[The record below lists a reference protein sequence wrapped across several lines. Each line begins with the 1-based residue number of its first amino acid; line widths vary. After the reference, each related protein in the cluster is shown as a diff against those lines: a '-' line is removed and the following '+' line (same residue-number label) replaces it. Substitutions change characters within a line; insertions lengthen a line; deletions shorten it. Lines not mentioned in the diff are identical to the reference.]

1 MFRAVPFNLRENA
14 ERGYDV
20 LEKVLSYAAEQSLN
34 PLGKVSGALSS
45 FKVDVIETETAYELF
60 AELPGFYKEQITG
73 LEEQIE
79 TLKLSQ
85 AFVSGGNSPSASKE
99 KIDKMIREIDRCI
112 SLLEK
117 S

>member
-1 MFRAVPFNLRENA
+1 MTAMLEDIRKNI
-14 ERGYDV
+14 ERLIALYEA
-20 LEKVLSYAAEQSLN
+20 EKVENGKLRVRLAESEAA
-34 PLGKVSGALSS
+34 LG
-45 FKVDVIETETAYELF
+45 TC
-60 AELPGFYKEQITG
+60 KEQITG

-85 AFVSGGNSPSASKE
+85 AFIAGGNSASAAKE
-99 KIDKMIREIDRCI
+99 KIDRMIKEIDRCI

>member
-1 MFRAVPFNLRENA
+1 MLEDIKKNI
-14 ERGYDV
+14 ERLIALYEA
-20 LEKVLSYAAEQSLN
+20 EKVENGKLRSRIAQQDAA
-34 PLGKVSGALSS
+34 LGA
-45 FKVDVIETETAYELF
+45 
-60 AELPGFYKEQITG
+60 YKEQITG

-85 AFVSGGNSPSASKE
+85 AFIAGGNSTSAAKD
-99 KIDKMIREIDRCI
+99 KIDRMIKEIDRCI

>member
-1 MFRAVPFNLRENA
+1 MVDMLEDLKKNIEKLIALYESEKAENERLRSS
-14 ERGYDV
+14 
-20 LEKVLSYAAEQSLN
+20 LEECKAARDSH
-34 PLGKVSGALSS
+34 
-45 FKVDVIETETAYELF
+45 
-60 AELPGFYKEQITG
+60 KEQITG